1 MPGLV
6 ELTESSLIDRLR
18 SDELECIASE
28 VENGRRD
35 NILKALDERGRAQEL
50 VRQQYSGR
58 YPFELLQNANDA
70 AADAERPG
78 RVRFVLTDTAV
89 IAADN
94 GAGFGEEQIRAICG
108 LGRSS
113 KDPRKSVGYK
123 GLGFKSVGE
132 ITDRPQVI
140 SDGVAFGFDDER
152 VRDAV
157 TGAAGSLDARQRL
170 PVYAFPFPVNEGEI
184 GSDAIVVQ

>member
-1 MPGLV
+1 MTGIAD
-6 ELTESSLIDRLR
+6 LTESSLIDELR

-28 VENGRRD
+28 VKNGRRD

-70 AADAERPG
+70 AADADRPG
-78 RVRFVLTDTAV
+78 RVRFVLTDEAV

-140 SDGVAFGFDDER
+140 SNGVAFEFDDQG
-152 VRDAV
+152 VRDTVEA
-157 TGAAGSLDARQRL
+157 
-170 PVYAFPFPVNEGEI
+170 
-184 GSDAIVVQ
+184 

>member
-1 MPGLV
+1 MANTPVAELIEAELV
-6 ELTESSLIDRLR
+6 EKLR
-18 SDELECIASE
+18 SDELESLTSE
-28 VENGRRD
+28 VAQGRRD
-35 NILKALDERGRAQEL
+35 NALKALDERGGAQEL

-78 RVRFVLTDTAV
+78 RVRFVLTAEAL

-123 GLGFKSVGE
+123 GLGFKSV
-132 ITDRPQVI
+132 
-140 SDGVAFGFDDER
+140 
-152 VRDAV
+152 
-157 TGAAGSLDARQRL
+157 
-170 PVYAFPFPVNEGEI
+170 
-184 GSDAIVVQ
+184 